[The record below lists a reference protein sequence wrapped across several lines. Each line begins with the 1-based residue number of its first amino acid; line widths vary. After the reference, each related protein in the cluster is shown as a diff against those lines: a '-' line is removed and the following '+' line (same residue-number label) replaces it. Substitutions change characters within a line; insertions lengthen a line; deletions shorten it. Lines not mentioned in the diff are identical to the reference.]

1 MPALPRCDCRPQLGQ
16 YPHLHR
22 PIYSQGACHDRTIEH
37 DSSESL
43 TGHFTATVST
53 DHILHR
59 ALPPKPAAGMPVLLY
74 GSDDYPVVHDVIG
87 AGIDV
92 QLLNLRT
99 VSGHLSLPQQN
110 QPPPHVGPDVT

>member
-1 MPALPRCDCRPQLGQ
+1 
-16 YPHLHR
+16 
-22 PIYSQGACHDRTIEH
+22 
-37 DSSESL
+37 
-43 TGHFTATVST
+43 
-53 DHILHR
+53 
-59 ALPPKPAAGMPVLLY
+59 MPVLLY